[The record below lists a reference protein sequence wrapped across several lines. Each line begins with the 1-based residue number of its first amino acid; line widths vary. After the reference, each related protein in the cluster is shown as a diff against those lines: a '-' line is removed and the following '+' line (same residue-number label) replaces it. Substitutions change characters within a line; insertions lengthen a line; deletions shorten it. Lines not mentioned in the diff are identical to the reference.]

1 MATFT
6 PDEIALIK
14 SRGNDYC
21 RSIWMALFEGEQTK
35 FKDEQTL
42 KDFLSDK
49 YEKKRYYMESSGP
62 DASKF
67 AKEPPTM
74 IAQSFKPIE
83 SGIWSN
89 VITRQPVKN
98 SIPSQVPFK
107 LNTPPTVA
115 VNQVNDSFSTPRYG
129 LVSVFIIF

>member
-49 YEKKRYYMESSGP
+49 YEKKRYYMEPSGS
-62 DASKF
+62 DTSKI
-67 AKEPPTM
+67 AKEPT
-74 IAQSFKPIE
+74 ATVQSFKPTDT
-83 SGIWSN
+83 SIWNN
-89 VITRQPVKN
+89 VITKQPIKSAVT
-98 SIPSQVPFK
+98 SQVPFK
-107 LNTPPTVA
+107 ANNTPQTVA
-115 VNQVNDSFSTPRYG
+115 VSHVNDSFSTPRCRSY
-129 LVSVFIIF
+129 